1 VPAGGAAPAARR
13 KRRGPGRSPRP
24 SLRNRPHAP
33 VYRCSNRGSRGSSG
47 ACATDPYEVLGVR
60 PNAAPEII
68 GAAYRALAK
77 VHHPDAGGN
86 AEEFKRVRA
95 AYEQA
100 LQARTQ

>member
-1 VPAGGAAPAARR
+1 
-13 KRRGPGRSPRP
+13 
-24 SLRNRPHAP
+24 
-33 VYRCSNRGSRGSSG
+33 
-47 ACATDPYEVLGVR
+47 
-60 PNAAPEII
+60 
-68 GAAYRALAK
+68 